1 MKMQKFKELF
11 KFAPKSKMKAGD
23 GVDEG
28 NFLFYTSSLV
38 VSKRTDKPQ
47 YHEEAL
53 ILGTGGSASIHY
65 AANPFSTSTDCFV
78 VTLKSEDFKA
88 KFVYYYLLGNI
99 HILEKGFKGAGLKHI
114 SKTYIE
120 NIDIPILPIEIQN
133 KIVSVLDKANA
144 LILDRKD
151 GIQLLEDLLRAIF
164 LDMFQNDLI
173 EYKQS
178 EKSLAN
184 IATIVSGLTK
194 GRKTKSSTLI
204 DVPYLRVAN
213 AQDGYFD
220 FNEVKTIQATPGE
233 IEKYNIIKG
242 DILITEGGDRD
253 KLGRGA
259 VWEFEENKFI
269 YQNHLFRLRLNNT
282 ENYSPYWLT
291 QLLRSEFGKYYFLRQ
306 AKQTTGIA
314 TINKRQVSNFPIP
327 NSPFEKQKEF
337 EGQYIAIH
345 KRKQKLSISLGEIST
360 LFNSIL
366 QKAFNG
372 ELNFNIDAELDALI
386 KVVDLEKKINDLS
399 KITSDIAYLQR
410 LIDKINYNEFE
421 DRDLYNKAK
430 YAIFQLLK
438 EGDKVEQVYN
448 ENRNILLALK

>member
-1 MKMQKFKELF
+1 MKIQKLKELF

-23 GVDEG
+23 GADEG

-47 YHEEAL
+47 YYEEAL

-65 AANPFSTSTDCFV
+65 AANPFSTSTDCIV
-78 VTLKSEDFKA
+78 VTPKSEDFKT
-88 KFVYYYLLGNI
+88 KFVYYFLLGNI
-99 HILEKGFKGAGLKHI
+99 HILEKGFRGAGLKHI

-120 NIDIPILPIEIQN
+120 NIDIPIFSIDIQN

-144 LILDRKD
+144 LISDRKESL
-151 GIQLLEDLLRAIF
+151 QLLEDLLRAIF

-178 EKSLAN
+178 KKTLAD

-194 GRKTKSSTLI
+194 GRKTKSSTLS

-220 FNEVKTIQATPGE
+220 FNEVKTIQATPDE

-242 DILITEGGDRD
+242 DLLITEGGDCD

-259 VWEFEENKFI
+259 VWEFEENKYI
-269 YQNHLFRLRLNNT
+269 YQNHLFRLRINST
-282 ENYSPYWLT
+282 DDYSPYWLT
-291 QLLRSEFGKYYFLRQ
+291 QLLSSEFGKYYFLRQ

-337 EGQYIAIH
+337 EEQYIAIH
-345 KRKQKLSISLGEIST
+345 KRKQKLSISLNEIST
-360 LFNSIL
+360 LLNSIL

-372 ELNFNIDAELDALI
+372 ELNFNIDAELNALI
-386 KVVDLEKKINDLS
+386 KVVDVEKKINDLS

-430 YAIFQLLK
+430 HAIFQLLK

-448 ENRNILLALK
+448 ENKNISLALK

>member
-1 MKMQKFKELF
+1 MKIQKLKELF

-23 GVDEG
+23 GADEG

-47 YHEEAL
+47 YYEEAL
-53 ILGTGGSASIHY
+53 IFGNGGGASIHY
-65 AANPFSTSTDCFV
+65 CDEPFATTSHCYVAIRKVEYINT
-78 VTLKSEDFKA
+78 
-88 KFVYYYLLGNI
+88 KFVYYYFFQNLYL
-99 HILEKGFKGAGLKHI
+99 LEKGFKGVGLKNI
-114 SKTYIE
+114 SYKYIE
-120 NIDIPILPIEIQN
+120 NIDIPIFPIDIQN

-144 LILDRKD
+144 LISDRKESL
-151 GIQLLEDLLRAIF
+151 QLLEDLLRAIF

-178 EKSLAN
+178 KKTLAD

-194 GRKTKSSTLI
+194 GRKTKSSTLS

-220 FNEVKTIQATPGE
+220 FSEVKTIQATPNE

-242 DILITEGGDRD
+242 DLLITEGGDCD

-259 VWEFEENKFI
+259 VWEFEENKYI
-269 YQNHLFRLRLNNT
+269 YQNHLFRLRINST
-282 ENYSPYWLT
+282 DDYSPYWLI

-337 EGQYIAIH
+337 EEQYIAIH
-345 KRKQKLSISLGEIST
+345 KRKQKLSISLNEIST

-386 KVVDLEKKINDLS
+386 KVIDLEKKINDLS

-430 YAIFQLLK
+430 HAIFQLLK
-438 EGDKVEQVYN
+438 EGDKVGQVYN
-448 ENRNILLALK
+448 ENKNISLALK

>member
-1 MKMQKFKELF
+1 MKIQKLKELF
-11 KFAPKSKMKAGD
+11 RFAPKSKMKAGD
-23 GVDEG
+23 GADEG

-47 YHEEAL
+47 YYEEAL
-53 ILGTGGSASIHY
+53 ILGTGGSASIHC
-65 AANPFSTSTDCFV
+65 AANPFSTSTDCIV
-78 VTLKSEDFKA
+78 VTPKSEDFKT

-120 NIDIPILPIEIQN
+120 NIDIPIFPIDIQN

-144 LILDRKD
+144 LISDRKESL
-151 GIQLLEDLLRAIF
+151 QLLEDLLRAIF

-178 EKSLAN
+178 KKTLAD

-194 GRKTKSSTLI
+194 GRKTKSSTLS

-220 FNEVKTIQATPGE
+220 FSEVKTIQATPDE

-242 DILITEGGDRD
+242 DLLITEGGDCD

-259 VWEFEENKFI
+259 VWEFEENKYI
-269 YQNHLFRLRLNNT
+269 YQNHLFRLRINST
-282 ENYSPYWLT
+282 DDYSPYWLT

-327 NSPFEKQKEF
+327 NSPCEKQKEF
-337 EGQYIAIH
+337 EEQYIAIH
-345 KRKQKLSISLGEIST
+345 KRKQNLSISLNEIST

-386 KVVDLEKKINDLS
+386 KVIDLEKKINDLS

-430 YAIFQLLK
+430 HAIFQLLK

-448 ENRNILLALK
+448 ENKNISLVIK

>member
-1 MKMQKFKELF
+1 MKIQKLKELF
-11 KFAPKSKMKAGD
+11 KSAPKSKMKAGD
-23 GVDEG
+23 GADEG

-47 YHEEAL
+47 YYEEAL
-53 ILGTGGSASIHY
+53 IFGNGGGASIHY
-65 AANPFSTSTDCFV
+65 CDEPFATTSHCYVAIRKVEHINT
-78 VTLKSEDFKA
+78 
-88 KFVYYYLLGNI
+88 KFVYYYFFQNLHL
-99 HILEKGFKGAGLKHI
+99 LEKGFKGVGLKNI
-114 SKTYIE
+114 SYKYIE
-120 NIDIPILPIEIQN
+120 NIDIPIFPIEIQN

-144 LILDRKD
+144 LISGRKD
-151 GIQLLEDLLRAIF
+151 CIQLLEDLLRAIF

-173 EYKQS
+173 EYKKS
-178 EKSLAN
+178 KKSLAD

-194 GRKTKSSTLI
+194 GRKTQSSTLV

-220 FNEVKTIQATPGE
+220 FNEIKTIQATPGE

-242 DILITEGGDRD
+242 DLLITEGGDCD

-259 VWEFEENKFI
+259 VWEFEDNKFI
-269 YQNHLFRLRLNNT
+269 YQNHLFRLRINST
-282 ENYSPYWLT
+282 DDYSPYWLT

-337 EGQYIAIH
+337 EEQYIAIH
-345 KRKQKLSISLGEIST
+345 KRKQKLSISLNEIST

-386 KVVDLEKKINDLS
+386 KGVDLEKKINDLS

-430 YAIFQLLK
+430 HAIFQLLK

-448 ENRNILLALK
+448 ENKNISLALK

>member
-1 MKMQKFKELF
+1 MKIQKLKELF

-23 GVDEG
+23 GADEG

-47 YHEEAL
+47 YYQEAL

-65 AANPFSTSTDCFV
+65 AANPFSTSTDCIV
-78 VTLKSEDFKA
+78 VTPKSEDFKT
-88 KFVYYYLLGNI
+88 KFVYYYLLGNL
-99 HILEKGFKGAGLKHI
+99 HLLEKGFKGAGLKHI

-120 NIDIPILPIEIQN
+120 NIDIPIFPIDIQN

-144 LILDRKD
+144 LISDRKESL
-151 GIQLLEDLLRAIF
+151 QLLEDLLRAIF

-178 EKSLAN
+178 KKTLAD

-194 GRKTKSSTLI
+194 GRKTKSSTLS

-220 FNEVKTIQATPGE
+220 FSEVKTIQATPDE

-242 DILITEGGDRD
+242 DLLITEGGDCD

-259 VWEFEENKFI
+259 VWEFEENKYI
-269 YQNHLFRLRLNNT
+269 YQNHLFRLRINST
-282 ENYSPYWLT
+282 DDYSPYWLI

-337 EGQYIAIH
+337 EEQYIAIH
-345 KRKQKLSISLGEIST
+345 KRKQKLSISLNEIST

-372 ELNFNIDAELDALI
+372 ELNFNIDADLDALI
-386 KVVDLEKKINDLS
+386 KVVDLEKKVNDLS

-430 YAIFQLLK
+430 HAIFQLLK

-448 ENRNILLALK
+448 ENKNISLALK

>member
-1 MKMQKFKELF
+1 MKIQKLKELF

-23 GVDEG
+23 GADEG

-47 YHEEAL
+47 YYEEAL
-53 ILGTGGSASIHY
+53 IFGNGGGASIHY
-65 AANPFSTSTDCFV
+65 CDEPFATTSHCYVAIRKVEYINT
-78 VTLKSEDFKA
+78 
-88 KFVYYYLLGNI
+88 KFVYYYFFQNLYL
-99 HILEKGFKGAGLKHI
+99 LEKGFKGVGLKNI
-114 SKTYIE
+114 SYKYIE
-120 NIDIPILPIEIQN
+120 NIDIPIFPIDIQN

-144 LILDRKD
+144 LISDRKESL
-151 GIQLLEDLLRAIF
+151 QLLEDLLRAIF

-178 EKSLAN
+178 KKTLAD

-194 GRKTKSSTLI
+194 GRKTKSSTLS

-220 FNEVKTIQATPGE
+220 FSEVKTIQATPNE

-242 DILITEGGDRD
+242 DLLITEGGDCD
-253 KLGRGA
+253 KLGRDA
-259 VWEFEENKFI
+259 VWEFEENKYI
-269 YQNHLFRLRLNNT
+269 YQNHLFRLRINST
-282 ENYSPYWLT
+282 DDYSPYWLI

-337 EGQYIAIH
+337 EEQYIAIH
-345 KRKQKLSISLGEIST
+345 KRKQKLSISLNEIST

-386 KVVDLEKKINDLS
+386 KVIDLEKKINDLS
-399 KITSDIAYLQR
+399 KI
-410 LIDKINYNEFE
+410 
-421 DRDLYNKAK
+421 
-430 YAIFQLLK
+430 
-438 EGDKVEQVYN
+438 
-448 ENRNILLALK
+448 

>member
-1 MKMQKFKELF
+1 MKIQKLKELF

-23 GVDEG
+23 GADEG

-47 YHEEAL
+47 YYEEAL
-53 ILGTGGSASIHY
+53 IFGNGGGASIHY
-65 AANPFSTSTDCFV
+65 CDEPFATTSHCYV
-78 VTLKSEDFKA
+78 AIRKVEHINV
-88 KFVYYYLLGNI
+88 KFVYYYFFQNLHL
-99 HILEKGFKGAGLKHI
+99 LEKGFKGVGLKNI
-114 SKTYIE
+114 SYKYIE
-120 NIDIPILPIEIQN
+120 NINIPIFPIDIQN

-144 LILDRKD
+144 LISDRKESL
-151 GIQLLEDLLRAIF
+151 QLLEDLLRAIF

-178 EKSLAN
+178 KKTLAD

-194 GRKTKSSTLI
+194 GRKTKSSTLS

-220 FNEVKTIQATPGE
+220 FSEVKTIQATPDE

-242 DILITEGGDRD
+242 DLLITEGGDCD

-259 VWEFEENKFI
+259 VWEFEENKYI
-269 YQNHLFRLRLNNT
+269 YQNHLFRLRINST
-282 ENYSPYWLT
+282 DDYSPYWLI

-337 EGQYIAIH
+337 EEQYIAIH
-345 KRKQKLSISLGEIST
+345 KRKQKLSISLNEIST

-430 YAIFQLLK
+430 HAIFQLLK

-448 ENRNILLALK
+448 ENKNISLALK

>member
-1 MKMQKFKELF
+1 MKIQKLKELF

-23 GVDEG
+23 GADEG

-47 YHEEAL
+47 YYEEAL
-53 ILGTGGSASIHY
+53 IFGNGGGASIHY
-65 AANPFSTSTDCFV
+65 CDEPFATTSHCYVAIRKVEHINT
-78 VTLKSEDFKA
+78 
-88 KFVYYYLLGNI
+88 KFVYYYFFQNLHL
-99 HILEKGFKGAGLKHI
+99 LEKGFKGIGLKNI
-114 SKTYIE
+114 SYKYIE
-120 NIDIPILPIEIQN
+120 NIDIPIFPIEIQN

-144 LILDRKD
+144 LISGRKD
-151 GIQLLEDLLRAIF
+151 CIQLFEDLLRAIF

-178 EKSLAN
+178 KKTLAD

-194 GRKTKSSTLI
+194 GRKTKSSTLS

-220 FNEVKTIQATPGE
+220 FSEVKTIQATPDE

-242 DILITEGGDRD
+242 DLLITEGGDCD

-259 VWEFEENKFI
+259 VWEFEENKYI
-269 YQNHLFRLRLNNT
+269 YQNHLFRLRINST
-282 ENYSPYWLT
+282 DDYSPYWLT

-337 EGQYIAIH
+337 EEQYIAIH
-345 KRKQKLSISLGEIST
+345 KRKQKLLISLNEIST

-430 YAIFQLLK
+430 HAIFQLLK

-448 ENRNILLALK
+448 ENKNISLTLK

>member
-1 MKMQKFKELF
+1 MKIQKLKELF

-23 GVDEG
+23 GADEG

-47 YHEEAL
+47 YYEEAL
-53 ILGTGGSASIHY
+53 IFGNGGGASIHY
-65 AANPFSTSTDCFV
+65 CDEPFATTSHCYVAIRKVEHINT
-78 VTLKSEDFKA
+78 
-88 KFVYYYLLGNI
+88 KFVYYYFFQNLHL
-99 HILEKGFKGAGLKHI
+99 LEKGFKGVGLKNI
-114 SKTYIE
+114 SYKYIE
-120 NIDIPILPIEIQN
+120 NIDIPIFPIDIQN

-144 LILDRKD
+144 LISDRKESL
-151 GIQLLEDLLRAIF
+151 QLLEDLLRAIF

-178 EKSLAN
+178 KKTLAD

-194 GRKTKSSTLI
+194 GRKTKSSTLS

-220 FNEVKTIQATPGE
+220 FSEVKTIQATPDE

-242 DILITEGGDRD
+242 DLLITEGGDCD

-259 VWEFEENKFI
+259 VWEFEENKYI
-269 YQNHLFRLRLNNT
+269 YQNHLFRLRINST
-282 ENYSPYWLT
+282 DDYSPYWLI

-337 EGQYIAIH
+337 EEQYIAIH
-345 KRKQKLSISLGEIST
+345 KRKQKLSISLNEIST

-386 KVVDLEKKINDLS
+386 KVIDLEKKINDLS

-430 YAIFQLLK
+430 HAIFQLLK
-438 EGDKVEQVYN
+438 EGDKVGQVYN
-448 ENRNILLALK
+448 ENKNISLALI

>member
-1 MKMQKFKELF
+1 MKTQKLKELF

-23 GVDEG
+23 GADEG

-47 YHEEAL
+47 YYEEAL
-53 ILGTGGSASIHY
+53 IFGNGGGASIHY
-65 AANPFSTSTDCFV
+65 SDEPFATTSHCYVAIRKVEHINT
-78 VTLKSEDFKA
+78 
-88 KFVYYYLLGNI
+88 KFVYYYFFQNLHL
-99 HILEKGFKGAGLKHI
+99 LEKGFKGVGLKNI
-114 SKTYIE
+114 SYKYIE
-120 NIDIPILPIEIQN
+120 NIDIPIFPIDIQN

-144 LILDRKD
+144 LISDRKESL
-151 GIQLLEDLLRAIF
+151 QLLEDLLRAIF

-178 EKSLAN
+178 KKTLAD

-194 GRKTKSSTLI
+194 GRKTKSSTLS

-220 FNEVKTIQATPGE
+220 FSEVKTIQATPDE

-242 DILITEGGDRD
+242 DLLITEGGDCD

-259 VWEFEENKFI
+259 VWEFEENKYI
-269 YQNHLFRLRLNNT
+269 YQNHLFRLRINST
-282 ENYSPYWLT
+282 DDYSPYWLI

-337 EGQYIAIH
+337 EEQYIAIH
-345 KRKQKLSISLGEIST
+345 KRKQKLSISLSEIST

-372 ELNFNIDAELDALI
+372 ELNFNIDAELDSLI
-386 KVVDLEKKINDLS
+386 KVIDLEKKINDLS

-430 YAIFQLLK
+430 HAIFQLLK
-438 EGDKVEQVYN
+438 EGDKVGQVYN
-448 ENRNILLALK
+448 ENKNILLALK

>member
-1 MKMQKFKELF
+1 MKIQKLKELF

-23 GVDEG
+23 GADEG

-47 YHEEAL
+47 YYEESL
-53 ILGTGGSASIHY
+53 IFGNGGGASIHY
-65 AANPFSTSTDCFV
+65 CDEPFATTSHCYVAIRKVEYINT
-78 VTLKSEDFKA
+78 
-88 KFVYYYLLGNI
+88 KFVYYYFFQNLYL
-99 HILEKGFKGAGLKHI
+99 LEKGFKGVGLKNI
-114 SKTYIE
+114 SYKYIE
-120 NIDIPILPIEIQN
+120 NIDIPIFPIDIQN

-144 LILDRKD
+144 LISDRKESL
-151 GIQLLEDLLRAIF
+151 QLLEDLLRAIF

-178 EKSLAN
+178 KKTLAD

-194 GRKTKSSTLI
+194 GRKTKSSTLS

-220 FNEVKTIQATPGE
+220 FSEVKTIQATPNE

-242 DILITEGGDRD
+242 DLLITEGGDCD

-259 VWEFEENKFI
+259 VWEFEENKYI
-269 YQNHLFRLRLNNT
+269 YQNHLFRLRINST
-282 ENYSPYWLT
+282 DDYSPYWLI

-337 EGQYIAIH
+337 EEQYIAIH
-345 KRKQKLSISLGEIST
+345 KRKQKLSISLNEIST

-386 KVVDLEKKINDLS
+386 KVIDLEKKINDLS

-430 YAIFQLLK
+430 HAIFQLLK
-438 EGDKVEQVYN
+438 EGDKVGQVYN
-448 ENRNILLALK
+448 ENKNISLALK

>member
-1 MKMQKFKELF
+1 MKIQKLKELF

-23 GVDEG
+23 GADEG

-47 YHEEAL
+47 YYEEAL
-53 ILGTGGSASIHY
+53 IFGNGGGASIHY
-65 AANPFSTSTDCFV
+65 CDEPFATTSHCYVAIRKVEYINT
-78 VTLKSEDFKA
+78 
-88 KFVYYYLLGNI
+88 KFVYYYFFQNLYL
-99 HILEKGFKGAGLKHI
+99 LEKGFKGVGLKNI
-114 SKTYIE
+114 SYKYIE
-120 NIDIPILPIEIQN
+120 NIDIPIFPIDIQN

-144 LILDRKD
+144 LISDRKESL
-151 GIQLLEDLLRAIF
+151 QLLEDLLRAIF

-178 EKSLAN
+178 KKTLAD

-194 GRKTKSSTLI
+194 GRKTKSSTLS

-220 FNEVKTIQATPGE
+220 FSEVKTIQATPNE

-242 DILITEGGDRD
+242 DLLITEGGDCD
-253 KLGRGA
+253 KLGRDA
-259 VWEFEENKFI
+259 VWEFEENKYI
-269 YQNHLFRLRLNNT
+269 YQNHLFRLRINST
-282 ENYSPYWLT
+282 DDYSPYWLI

-337 EGQYIAIH
+337 EEQYIAIH
-345 KRKQKLSISLGEIST
+345 KRKQKLSISLNEIST

-386 KVVDLEKKINDLS
+386 KVIDLEKKINDLS

-430 YAIFQLLK
+430 HAIFQLLK
-438 EGDKVEQVYN
+438 EGDKVGQVYN
-448 ENRNILLALK
+448 ENKNISLALK

>member
-1 MKMQKFKELF
+1 MKIQKLKELF
-11 KFAPKSKMKAGD
+11 IFAPKSKMKAGD

-28 NFLFYTSSLV
+28 NFLFYTSSLD

-47 YHEEAL
+47 YYEEAL
-53 ILGTGGSASIHY
+53 IFGNGGRASIHY
-65 AANPFSTSTDCFV
+65 CDEPFATTSHCYVAIRKVEHINT
-78 VTLKSEDFKA
+78 
-88 KFVYYYLLGNI
+88 KFVYYYFFQNLHL
-99 HILEKGFKGAGLKHI
+99 LEKGFKGVGLKNI
-114 SKTYIE
+114 SYKYIE
-120 NIDIPILPIEIQN
+120 NIDIPIFPIDIQN

-144 LILDRKD
+144 LISDRKESL
-151 GIQLLEDLLRAIF
+151 QLFEDLLRAIF

-178 EKSLAN
+178 KKTLAD

-194 GRKTKSSTLI
+194 GRKTKSSTLS

-220 FNEVKTIQATPGE
+220 FSEVKTILATPNE

-242 DILITEGGDRD
+242 DLLITEGGDCD

-259 VWEFEENKFI
+259 VWEFEENKYI
-269 YQNHLFRLRLNNT
+269 YQNHLFRLRINST
-282 ENYSPYWLT
+282 DDYSPYWLI

-337 EGQYIAIH
+337 EKQYIAIH
-345 KRKQKLSISLGEIST
+345 KRKQKLSISLNEIST

-386 KVVDLEKKINDLS
+386 KVIDLEKKINDLS

-430 YAIFQLLK
+430 HAIFQLLK
-438 EGDKVEQVYN
+438 EGDKVGQVYN
-448 ENRNILLALK
+448 ENKNISLALK

>member
-1 MKMQKFKELF
+1 MKIQKLKELF

-23 GVDEG
+23 GANEG

-47 YHEEAL
+47 YYEEAL
-53 ILGTGGSASIHY
+53 IFGNGGGASIHY
-65 AANPFSTSTDCFV
+65 CDEPFATTSHCYVAIRKVEHINT
-78 VTLKSEDFKA
+78 
-88 KFVYYYLLGNI
+88 KFVYYYFFQNLHL
-99 HILEKGFKGAGLKHI
+99 LEKGFKGVGLKNI
-114 SKTYIE
+114 SYKYIE
-120 NIDIPILPIEIQN
+120 NIDIPIFPIEIQN

-144 LILDRKD
+144 LISGRKD
-151 GIQLLEDLLRAIF
+151 CIQLFEDLLRAIF

-178 EKSLAN
+178 KKTLAD

-194 GRKTKSSTLI
+194 GRKTKSSTLS

-220 FNEVKTIQATPGE
+220 LSEVKTIQATPDE

-242 DILITEGGDRD
+242 DLLITEGGDCD

-259 VWEFEENKFI
+259 VWEFEENKYI
-269 YQNHLFRLRLNNT
+269 YQNHLFRLRINST
-282 ENYSPYWLT
+282 DDYSPYWLT

-337 EGQYIAIH
+337 EEQYIAIH
-345 KRKQKLSISLGEIST
+345 KRKQKLSISLNEIST

-430 YAIFQLLK
+430 HAIFQLLK

-448 ENRNILLALK
+448 ENKNISLALK